1 MKLSIIA
8 CVGKNLELGK
18 NNDLIFHI
26 KEDMKYFK
34 EITLNHIVV
43 MGRRTFESLP
53 GILKDRKN
61 VVITRNKNIDLPCEV
76 EIYSS
81 IEEFMDKYKDYDE
94 EIFVI
99 GGASIY
105 KQFIDFCDKIYL
117 TEVDKE
123 VDADVYFPKFDKNLY
138 NRKIIN
144 HGESK
149 TLKYNFVVYKK
160 K

>member
-8 CVGKNLELGK
+8 CVGKNLELGY

-34 EITLNHIVV
+34 DITLNHIVV
-43 MGRRTFESLP
+43 MGRKTFESLP

-61 VVITRNKNIDLPCEV
+61 VVISRNNNFPSDVEV
-76 EIYSS
+76 YSS
-81 IEEFMDKYKDYDE
+81 IEEFMEKYKDYQD

-105 KQFIDFCDKIYL
+105 KQFLDYCDKIYL
-117 TEVDKE
+117 TEVDCSK
-123 VDADVYFPKFDKNLY
+123 DADVYFPKFNKDLYDKE
-138 NRKIIN
+138 IIKSS
-144 HGESK
+144 ESK
-149 TLKYNFVVYKK
+149 TLKYDFVVYRRK
-160 K
+160 

>member
-18 NNDLIFHI
+18 GNDLVFHI
-26 KEDMKYFK
+26 KDDMKYFK
-34 EITLNHIVV
+34 EVTLNHIVV
-43 MGRRTFESLP
+43 MGRKTFESLP
-53 GILKDRKN
+53 GLLKDRKN
-61 VVITRNKNIDLPCEV
+61 VVITKSNKEFPEGV

-81 IEEFMDKYKDYDE
+81 IEEFMEKYKDYQD

-105 KQFIDFCDKIYL
+105 KQFLDYCDKLYL

-123 VDADVYFPKFDKNLY
+123 IDADVYFPEFDKNNY
-138 NRKIIN
+138 DKEIVKS
-144 HGESK
+144 GEDK
-149 TLKYNFVVYKK
+149 TLKYNFTIYRRK
-160 K
+160 